1 VKTIIKL
8 LITLVVLNAVWRAGS
23 VAWAYY
29 QFKDATQQALV
40 FGGGTPVNTLHME
53 IMARAAEFDVPVAA
67 ENVSV
72 QREGSRTWAE
82 VAYTQPVE
90 LFPRYTYPMDFQ
102 FRVESFATLG
112 ISNEPN
118 RRR

>member
-8 LITLVVLNAVWRAGS
+8 LITLAVLNAVWRAGS
-23 VAWAYY
+23 VAWSYY

-40 FGGGTPVNTLHME
+40 FGGGTATNTLHTE
-53 IMARAAEFDVPVAA
+53 IMSRAAEFDVPVAP

-72 QREGSRTWAE
+72 QREGSRTWAD

-90 LFPRYTYPMDFQ
+90 LFPRFTYPVDFR
-102 FRVESFATLG
+102 FTVDSFATLG